1 MKAKNKTLRGMT
13 VILMAVILFTTI
25 FAIPV
30 PNANAADAMP
40 QQLQTYTKLGT
51 IWSKINGGFTALD
64 ERGQLWAFD
73 ADPDSFIVIFC
84 RGLSPAS
91 IIKMNASGF
100 PTSTVKIGSFTG
112 SAHCSVVK
120 ARHSSSIQMEP
131 RMILVMT
138 ISRTYCSL
146 IVMSIKER

>member
-30 PNANAADAMP
+30 PNANATDAMP

-51 IWSKINGGFTALD
+51 IWSEINGGFTALD

-73 ADPDSFIVIFC
+73 ADPDSFIVSNGTPNDFSDDYIEDVLFSDC
-84 RGLSPAS
+84 D
-91 IIKMNASGF
+91 
-100 PTSTVKIGSFTG
+100 VD
-112 SAHCSVVK
+112 
-120 ARHSSSIQMEP
+120 
-131 RMILVMT
+131 
-138 ISRTYCSL
+138 
-146 IVMSIKER
+146 